1 MGASKRL
8 FEDVRINNAV
18 VEITTTQRK
27 YNEAKSTT
35 SQNKGANIKTK
46 TK

>member
-8 FEDVRINNAV
+8 FEEIRNNAP
-18 VEITTTQRK
+18 EETAAQRK
-27 YNEAKSTT
+27 YNEAKSTA